1 MTSRAIGI
9 LTLLPM
15 LLLAQPAQDP
25 AALGR
30 KALDLLLAGNYPE
43 LSKMFT
49 AEMKKA
55 ISDDALGKIGTQI
68 KSWGAVEKIG
78 DPTPRKV
85 GPNTIEDFPVK
96 SASQNVD
103 RKSTRLNSSHLGISY

>member
-1 MTSRAIGI
+1 MMLSRAIRI
-9 LTLLPM
+9 LPLLPI

-30 KALDLLLAGNYPE
+30 KALDLLLAGNYAE

-55 ISDDALGKIGTQI
+55 IPDEALGKIGAQL

-78 DPTPRKV
+78 DATPRKADL
-85 GPNTIEDFPVK
+85 NTIVDFPVK
-96 SASQNVD
+96 AATQNVILRFTIERD
-103 RKSTRLNSSHLGISY
+103 G

>member
-1 MTSRAIGI
+1 MMLSRAIRI
-9 LTLLPM
+9 LPLLPM

-85 GPNTIEDFPVK
+85 GPNAIEIGRAHV
-96 SASQNVD
+96 
-103 RKSTRLNSSHLGISY
+103 